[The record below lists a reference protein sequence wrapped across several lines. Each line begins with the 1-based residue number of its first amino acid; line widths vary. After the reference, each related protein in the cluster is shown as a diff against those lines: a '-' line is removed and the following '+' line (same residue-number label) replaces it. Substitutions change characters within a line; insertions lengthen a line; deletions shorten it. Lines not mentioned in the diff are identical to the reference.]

1 MFTYWLPWPVKRNA
15 ILPGAGPLP
24 RKTPWAWK
32 ARQVAAASVARAFW
46 AFCRRSTSSLPSS

>member
-1 MFTYWLPWPVKRNA
+1 MFTYWLPCPVKRNA

-32 ARQVAAASVARAFW
+32 AFQVEGASVARPFW
-46 AFCRRSTSSLPSS
+46 ALSRRSTSSSPFP